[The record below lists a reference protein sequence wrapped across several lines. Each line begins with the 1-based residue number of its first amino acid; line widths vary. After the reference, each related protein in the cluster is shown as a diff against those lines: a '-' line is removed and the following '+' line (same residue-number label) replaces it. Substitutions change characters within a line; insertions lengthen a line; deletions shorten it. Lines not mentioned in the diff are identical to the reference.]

1 MLKKFFRM
9 LRSIPG
15 KVGRN
20 NSWNRIANKKG
31 TRQRNIYIPYFKRL
45 IFNILSL
52 LTLVVNLY
60 IIQPTLV
67 QFTCTLFNQPCV
79 QFTRRLSNHS
89 LYRLPVHYTTHHC
102 TIYLYIIPPT
112 LVQFTCTLPAN
123 PCTVKA
129 SQYFSLAV
137 HYPRP
142 TLVQFTC
149 TLSGQPLYSLS
160 VSMLFIQ
167 CTAESLET

>member
-112 LVQFTCTLPAN
+112 LVQFTCTVYTSGQPLYSKGQPIFQFSCSLSPAN
-123 PCTVKA
+123 PCTVCPF
-129 SQYFSLAV
+129 Q
-137 HYPRP
+137 
-142 TLVQFTC
+142 C
-149 TLSGQPLYSLS
+149 CLSNALQNPWKHKRT
-160 VSMLFIQ
+160 F
-167 CTAESLET
+167 